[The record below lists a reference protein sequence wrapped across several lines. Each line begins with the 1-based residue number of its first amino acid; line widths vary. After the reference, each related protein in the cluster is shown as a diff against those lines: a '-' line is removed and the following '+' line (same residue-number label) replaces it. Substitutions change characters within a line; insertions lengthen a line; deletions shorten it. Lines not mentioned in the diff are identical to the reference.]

1 MRTSGPGQ
9 GGPQMRHGT
18 SLFAVLLAALAL
30 SLAAPARADDE
41 SRLSGILQLDL
52 TNAYFFRGILNE
64 RDGLI
69 AQPWAE
75 LYVSLY
81 SAEDGPIRDV
91 TLGAGVWTSI
101 NSEETLA
108 ADSPESVYETDW
120 YPLLSV
126 GFANGL
132 TLITTY
138 YFYTS
143 PNDAFDTVEELNFTL
158 EWDDS
163 EVFDFPLAPWVNV
176 AIETKLTSLGDH
188 EGTGVQFGIEPKLF
202 EFTNGVSF
210 SLPLEMG
217 LAIEDYYEED
227 DGSEDTF
234 GYVSFGLAVSIP
246 LAFVPEGLGAW
257 SLRLAGQGFY
267 FGDTLAEVNEGDEL
281 YPVVKGSLSIEF

>member
-1 MRTSGPGQ
+1 
-9 GGPQMRHGT
+9 MRHAT

-30 SLAAPARADDE
+30 SAAAPARADDE

-81 SAEDGPIRDV
+81 SAEDGAIRNV

-101 NSEETLA
+101 HSEETLA
-108 ADSPESVYETDW
+108 ADSPESVYETDL

-132 TLITTY
+132 TLTTTY

-163 EVFDFPLAPWVNV
+163 EVFAFPLAPWVNV

-202 EFTNGVSF
+202 ELHERRVVFA
-210 SLPLEMG
+210 P
-217 LAIEDYYEED
+217 AR
-227 DGSEDTF
+227 DGSRDR
-234 GYVSFGLAVSIP
+234 GL
-246 LAFVPEGLGAW
+246 LRRGRRLRGH
-257 SLRLAGQGFY
+257 LRLCELRPGGEHSACLRSGSGVLEPRPLGQGILLRRHPR
-267 FGDTLAEVNEGDEL
+267 GGERR
-281 YPVVKGSLSIEF
+281 

>member
-1 MRTSGPGQ
+1 
-9 GGPQMRHGT
+9 MRHAT

-30 SLAAPARADDE
+30 SAAAPARADDE

-81 SAEDGPIRDV
+81 SAEDGAIRDV

-101 NSEETLA
+101 HSEETLA
-108 ADSPESVYETDW
+108 ANSPESVYETDL

-132 TLITTY
+132 TLTTTY

-158 EWDDS
+158 AWDDS
-163 EVFDFPLAPWVNV
+163 EVFAFPLAPWVNV

-188 EGTGVQFGIEPKLF
+188 EGTGVQFGIEPTLF
-202 EFTNGVSF
+202 ELTNGVSF

-217 LAIEDYYEED
+217 LAIEDYYEEA

-246 LAFVPEGLGAW
+246 LAFVPGPGSW
-257 SLRLAGQGFY
+257 SLGLSGKGLY

-281 YPVVKGSLSIEF
+281 YPVVMGSLSIEF